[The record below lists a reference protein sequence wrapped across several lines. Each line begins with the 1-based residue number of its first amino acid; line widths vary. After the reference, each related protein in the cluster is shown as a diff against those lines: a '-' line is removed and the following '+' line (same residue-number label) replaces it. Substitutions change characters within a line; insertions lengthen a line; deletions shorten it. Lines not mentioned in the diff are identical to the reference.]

1 MSYTDSRG
9 YTHTQRATTI
19 HHRES
24 SPRDSEY
31 SYETCSSDYYT
42 GSNENMSS
50 RPSSSGHVSRGSG
63 GEQNVKYRDAAA
75 DKKYIEGKTS
85 KSGNVHVID
94 HGDSHKHYD
103 PAEPRAS
110 EGKES
115 DYKKTST
122 RYEGG
127 RSRPSN
133 HHR

>member
-9 YTHTQRATTI
+9 FTNTQRTTI
-19 HHRES
+19 IHRES

-31 SYETCSSDYYT
+31 SYETRSSDYYT
-42 GSNENMSS
+42 GSHQNMST
-50 RPSSSGHVSRGSG
+50 RLSSNGHGFGGSG

-85 KSGNVHVID
+85 RSGNVHVIA

-115 DYKKTST
+115 DYKKTSA
-122 RYEGG
+122 RYE
-127 RSRPSN
+127 REKSRPLNN
-133 HHR
+133 HR